1 MAVTVMNSWSHSYNR
16 DPDLGIKNSLKAAI
30 QVKVQSIGARLAC
43 AWMNDCDLHCTE
55 NLCVCQ
61 LHIRRTSC
69 MWIYSSVEDCKTTN
83 VHNYHGAKVSNVR
96 LQTTHRQ
103 LHTNN
108 EHMLGHSKQQ
118 SRSQTPLKGGLGMR
132 LTKQVPCHLLKEE
145 GKNVNCTLVGVIGC
159 MNTLHPNTTAT
170 SSARSSRQVKHS
182 QELRKYRLLQLPS
195 FWDVMF
201 TKLMIFISCFDLS
214 SGSKFGTWL
223 SVKSWHGLTS
233 LNIHIGRISFA
244 FLPS

>member
-1 MAVTVMNSWSHSYNR
+1 MAVTAMNSWSHSHNR

-30 QVKVQSIGARLAC
+30 QVEVQSIGARLTR

-61 LHIRRTSC
+61 LHIRGTSC

-118 SRSQTPLKGGLGMR
+118 SRSQTPLKGGSGNETNQTGAMSSSQRRRKKCKLHISRCDR
-132 LTKQVPCHLLKEE
+132 LHE
-145 GKNVNCTLVGVIGC
+145 
-159 MNTLHPNTTAT
+159 
-170 SSARSSRQVKHS
+170 
-182 QELRKYRLLQLPS
+182 Y
-195 FWDVMF
+195 
-201 TKLMIFISCFDLS
+201 
-214 SGSKFGTWL
+214 
-223 SVKSWHGLTS
+223 
-233 LNIHIGRISFA
+233 FA
-244 FLPS
+244 A